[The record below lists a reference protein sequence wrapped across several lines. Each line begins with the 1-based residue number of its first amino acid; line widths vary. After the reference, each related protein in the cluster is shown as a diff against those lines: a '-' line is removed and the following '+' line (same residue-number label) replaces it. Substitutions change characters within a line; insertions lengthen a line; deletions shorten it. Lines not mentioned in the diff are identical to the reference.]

1 MPRKRDL
8 LLFCIVWL
16 VGFLLLANL
25 YRYVDEQ
32 RHYESPNFN
41 LFEAHRLV
49 CLGNYTITAYDSD
62 KACTGKDI
70 TDNGYGITASGT
82 VATSSRTVATDDLLP
97 FGTILLIDD
106 KEYVVEDRGGS
117 IGKNRVD
124 IYMDTHALA
133 LQFGRQDI
141 DVYMVLEG
149 AK

>member
-8 LLFCIVWL
+8 VLFCIVWL

-32 RHYESPNFN
+32 RHYNEPNYT
-41 LFEAHRLV
+41 LFEQQRLIY
-49 CLGNYTITAYDSD
+49 LGDYIITAYDND
-62 KACTGKDI
+62 YACTGKNID
-70 TDNGYGITASGT
+70 DEGYGITASGT
-82 VATSSRTVATDDLLP
+82 VATENRTVATSHLLP